1 MRLTTIALAAAS
13 SAALAAESTVPVV
26 AAPSQPLPYISAFDG
41 YRPFK
46 DEPVGSWR
54 DANTEMG
61 KLGGHVGHLGKT
73 KPTEPSASGALS
85 PDMPSSSHTTRNR

>member
-26 AAPSQPLPYISAFDG
+26 AAPQSPPYISAFDG

-61 KLGGHVGHLGKT
+61 KLGGHVGHLGTT
-73 KPTEPSASGALS
+73 KPAEPSASGALS
-85 PDMPSSSHTTRNR
+85 PDMPSSSHTTHNR